1 MKGLKL
7 WMEETFQLINLNGM
21 SRPIENLSGGLVL
34 PEWAGITVTRILLT
48 DSWYLATGGS
58 IFDAK
63 YICYDIVG
71 DMVRYESYDM
81 CVDERRDWHALGE
94 SWKSI
99 FQ

>member
-1 MKGLKL
+1 MD
-7 WMEETFQLINLNGM
+7 EAIM
-21 SRPIENLSGGLVL
+21 SSHNFEHHIIRDRALSRGLVL

-71 DMVRYESYDM
+71 DMVRYEIYDM

>member
-1 MKGLKL
+1 
-7 WMEETFQLINLNGM
+7 M
-21 SRPIENLSGGLVL
+21 SDPIERLSGGLVL

-71 DMVRYESYDM
+71 DMVRYGSYDM